1 MKALITGGAGFFG
14 TVLKQ
19 YLSEKGAESVIY
31 DLVPDT
37 DKVKNTVA
45 VQGDLCNESQL
56 EACFKKY
63 APFDVVYHVAAQ
75 LAHNVKD
82 KNFLWQSNV
91 EGTRR
96 LVEVAVTVQ
105 GASPGLYLKQLPV
118 GNTHGK
124 KNCGGGAPAPGG
136 NLR

>member
-19 YLSEKGAESVIY
+19 YLSEKGAESIIY

-37 DKVKNTVA
+37 DRVKNTVA

-56 EACFKKY
+56 EACFRQY
-63 APFDVVYHVAAQ
+63 GPFDVVYHLAAQ

-96 LVEVAVTVQ
+96 LAEMSV
-105 GASPGLYLKQLPV
+105 KR
-118 GNTHGK
+118 
-124 KNCGGGAPAPGG
+124 GAPPEGVS
-136 NLR
+136 LR